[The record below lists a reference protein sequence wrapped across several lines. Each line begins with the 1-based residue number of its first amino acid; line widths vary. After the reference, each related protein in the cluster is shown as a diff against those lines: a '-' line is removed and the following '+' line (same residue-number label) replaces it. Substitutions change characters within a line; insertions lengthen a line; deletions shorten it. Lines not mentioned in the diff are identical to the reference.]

1 MLNSVTLIGRTGDV
15 IEIRDLNSGKQVGT
29 LSLCT
34 EESWKD
40 ASGEWRTRKEWHK
53 IRIWN
58 EGTIGYI
65 ERNIAKGGLVSVQG
79 LIRYEEY
86 TDGQGVKHKDAVI
99 QLDTIVNLTP
109 KTKMRE
115 GQAGQDFGDHI
126 PD

>member
-1 MLNSVTLIGRTGDV
+1 M
-15 IEIRDLNSGKQVGT
+15 
-29 LSLCT
+29 
-34 EESWKD
+34 
-40 ASGEWRTRKEWHK
+40 
-53 IRIWN
+53 
-58 EGTIGYI
+58 
-65 ERNIAKGGLVSVQG
+65 VSVQG